1 MCGIYSYDKCLRCG
15 RGNIL
20 YISEQEHDYE
30 WKCKN
35 CNHVNRKLN
44 KLVKPRNLKRRV
56 SLGWIPL
63 EELKNYEKK
72 LKRDIIV
79 ILVGKNASILRSM
92 YFFV

>member
-1 MCGIYSYDKCLRCG
+1 MHKCLRCG

-30 WKCKN
+30 WKCTN

-63 EELKNYEKK
+63 EELKNYEKSRRK
-72 LKRDIIV
+72 
-79 ILVGKNASILRSM
+79 ILL
-92 YFFV
+92 

>member
-56 SLGWIPL
+56 SLGWISL
-63 EELKNYEKK
+63 EELKNYEKSRRK
-72 LKRDIIV
+72 
-79 ILVGKNASILRSM
+79 ILL
-92 YFFV
+92 